1 MNRAICVNT
10 WRQFKSNNVRLILL
24 TLMILLPLGG
34 TTLMRCNSSVAVDD
48 ACLSPPFIATLF
60 TLLWGIGVIGCERQ
74 HGTIS
79 LVLSRPVSISRYVFS
94 KWFAVSIAASI
105 CSVQALL
112 IEQFVSVA
120 LSPSLM
126 FNTEFVANGL
136 ERVLLCFST
145 ASVLVFFSSLVTGIK
160 DLALIAG
167 VLFAGQLI
175 RSFFEPLTYNSG
187 RLFGLSQ
194 VPSFIT
200 NFYNACS
207 DAYCVFLYPNIPV
220 ADILNGSAEFF
231 TYLINYTCVITVSLS
246 MAIFFLSRKE
256 YSYAHE

>member
-34 TTLMRCNSSVAVDD
+34 VTLMRCNASVPVDD
-48 ACLSPPFIATLF
+48 ACLSPPFVATLF

-79 LVLSRPVSISRYVFS
+79 LVLSRPVSLSRYVFS
-94 KWFAVSIAASI
+94 KWLAVSIAASI

-112 IEQFVSVA
+112 IEQFVAVA
-120 LSPSLM
+120 LSPSIM
-126 FNTEFVANGL
+126 FNTEFVFNGL

-145 ASVLVFFSSLVTGIK
+145 ASVLIFFSSLVTGIK

-167 VLFAGQLI
+167 MLFAGQLF
-175 RSFFEPLTYNSG
+175 RSFLEPLTYNSNH
-187 RLFGLSQ
+187 LFGTFQ
-194 VPSFIT
+194 VPIFVT
-200 NFYNACS
+200 YLYKACS

-231 TYLINYTCVITVSLS
+231 TYLVNYTCVITVSLS
-246 MAIFFLSRKE
+246 LAIFFLSRKE

>member
-34 TTLMRCNSSVAVDD
+34 VTLMRCNASVPVDD
-48 ACLSPPFIATLF
+48 ACLSPPFLATLF

-94 KWFAVSIAASI
+94 KWLAVSIAASI
-105 CSVQALL
+105 CSLQALL
-112 IEQFVSVA
+112 IEQFVSVV

-126 FNTEFVANGL
+126 FNTEFLVNGL

-145 ASVLVFFSSLVTGIK
+145 ASVLIFFSSLVTGIK

-167 VLFAGQLI
+167 VLFAGQLF
-175 RSFFEPLTYNSG
+175 RSFLEPLAYNSNQ
-187 RLFGLSQ
+187 LFGIFH
-194 VPSFIT
+194 VPIVVT
-200 NFYNACS
+200 YLYKVCS
-207 DAYCVFLYPNIPV
+207 DAYCVFLYPDIPV
-220 ADILNGSAEFF
+220 ADILSGSAEFF

-246 MAIFFLSRKE
+246 LAIFFLSRKE